1 MKPAGFQGD
10 AGKASAQPTPVATE
24 RVAGTSWSQVTCDD
38 GKKYFY
44 NMKTLA
50 RPRLASSWLLPS
62 PAAGWHWCGG

>member
-1 MKPAGFQGD
+1 MYYYNTLTMESAWVKPAGFQGD

-38 GKKYFY
+38 GKKYYY

-50 RPRLASSWLLPS
+50 RPCLGLS
-62 PAAGWHWCGG
+62 